1 MKRYGLIPIDQ
12 KDINIYEREILVL
25 LYRYSNF
32 DTNITGYTVGQL
44 VASSDKVLGLTTQK
58 VRTILKNLEKKGY
71 IQPLTSGSKGKES
84 TLKITVKDEL
94 FKNEKHQ
101 QQSNNNATNKI
112 EELQQVEG
120 NEQQQFNNNVTT
132 LSKKKKK
139 DNNIYSLVID
149 YLNIKAN
156 TSYRINT
163 KNTQSLINARTKE
176 GFTVEDF
183 KKVIDSKSKEWLGT
197 DFEKYLRPATLFG
210 GKFENYLNEANK
222 KAPVG
227 AGTQKNNLVNP
238 NICSNGGKYT
248 RKVEML

>member
-1 MKRYGLIPIDQ
+1 MEQYFITLQ
-12 KDINIYEREILVL
+12 SFTLEEYEVWRQLNKHCN
-25 LYRYSNF
+25 Y
-32 DTNITGYTVGQL
+32 DTNIAGYTVNQL
-44 VASSDKVLGLTTQK
+44 VVNSDERLNLTTKK
-58 VRTILKNLEKKGY
+58 VRNILKKFENKGY

-84 TLKITVKDEL
+84 TLKITIKGQL
-94 FKNEKHQ
+94 WG
-101 QQSNNNATNKI
+101 NNRANKT
-112 EELQQVEG
+112 EELQQVDDTKGQQKG
-120 NEQQQFNNNVTT
+120 NNGAT
-132 LSKKKKK
+132 LPKNK
-139 DNNIYSLVID
+139 DKNNNIYGVVID

-156 TSYRINT
+156 TSYRVNT

-238 NICSNGGKYT
+238 NICNNDEKYT
-248 RKVEML
+248 RGVKML